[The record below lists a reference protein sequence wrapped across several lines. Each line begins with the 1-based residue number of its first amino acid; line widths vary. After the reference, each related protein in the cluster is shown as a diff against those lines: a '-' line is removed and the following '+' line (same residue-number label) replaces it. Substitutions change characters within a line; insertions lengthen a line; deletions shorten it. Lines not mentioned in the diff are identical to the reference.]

1 MHTYICIVYG
11 HSSVVPVFGAG
22 TNIISVSALFWNN
35 ISSRYVLF
43 VCVLIHKQVVGNVTQ
58 MYADYV
64 LNVVKT

>member
-1 MHTYICIVYG
+1 MYG
-11 HSSVVPVFGAG
+11 HSSVVPVFSAG

-35 ISSRYVLF
+35 ISRYVLF

-58 MYADYV
+58 MCADYV